1 MVESLVLFLRSNILK
16 RYVQARI
23 LDTAS
28 LYKAS
33 DGSPKAPR
41 RPRRLAAAF
50 PEASHPLL
58 HREARK
64 GSPEAR
70 KGGGL
75 PEPKNAFCQPKVFV
89 QIDALWPAAVF
100 RFSELAWPLS
110 CMPPYGT
117 LYGETAN
124 GSLKTTVPIRRPPV
138 VVW

>member
-1 MVESLVLFLRSNILK
+1 MVASLVLCLRSNNIK

-70 KGGGL
+70 KGGAFQSPKMHFVGL
-75 PEPKNAFCQPKVFV
+75 
-89 QIDALWPAAVF
+89 
-100 RFSELAWPLS
+100 RFSFKS
-110 CMPPYGT
+110 T
-117 LYGETAN
+117 LCGQLPSSDFRS
-124 GSLKTTVPIRRPPV
+124 SLDGAGVGV
-138 VVW
+138 